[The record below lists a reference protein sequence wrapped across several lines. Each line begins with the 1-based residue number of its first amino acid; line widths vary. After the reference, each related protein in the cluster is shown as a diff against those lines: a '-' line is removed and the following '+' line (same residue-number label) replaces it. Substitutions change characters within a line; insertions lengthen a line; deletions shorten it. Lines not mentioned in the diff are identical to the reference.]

1 MALHRDIYWVG
12 RQWAVTGL
20 GVQAVDQRLKGAF
33 DIEVAQLWDDDLPQ
47 RMRALA
53 WLKADDFDKAL
64 EIARARH
71 PEPPRKNLPLVESI
85 LEMIPPGGR
94 GEAPKPPASPMAA
107 RLPPNEPPSLPRSE
121 ARAPPSNPQNPAV
134 PSIGVRPASAP
145 KAFVETPV
153 PAVDPPKAVA
163 ASIEASLPPVAPSKP
178 PVAPLPPGAPASRP
192 PTRMVMG
199 SKPAPP
205 PAAPPKPPVAPIEG
219 SVSVSKPKPLVA
231 TPIEASVRVSRLAKR
246 LVAMIEPAPAPA
258 APLESVAAPVDTE
271 APVGKL
277 DAVEAPPAKF
287 QPLALRIEHASA
299 KFLPRWRVRN

>member
-33 DIEVAQLWDDDLPQ
+33 DIEVAHLWDDDLPQ

-107 RLPPNEPPSLPRSE
+107 RLPE
-121 ARAPPSNPQNPAV
+121 RA
-134 PSIGVRPASAP
+134 
-145 KAFVETPV
+145 AF
-153 PAVDPPKAVA
+153 
-163 ASIEASLPPVAPSKP
+163 
-178 PVAPLPPGAPASRP
+178 APAQRGPRAAKQSAESRSAID
-192 PTRMVMG
+192 RC
-199 SKPAPP
+199 
-205 PAAPPKPPVAPIEG
+205 AAGQCA
-219 SVSVSKPKPLVA
+219 
-231 TPIEASVRVSRLAKR
+231 
-246 LVAMIEPAPAPA
+246 
-258 APLESVAAPVDTE
+258 ESVCR
-271 APVGKL
+271 
-277 DAVEAPPAKF
+277 DA
-287 QPLALRIEHASA
+287 RSS
-299 KFLPRWRVRN
+299 R